1 VYLNKSLIGV
11 EIYIQRTNIILET
24 YLYVKY
30 VVFGSA
36 DRKEQKIVPE
46 IEMQTSRH
54 ICHKNAAAIKKQKTF
69 STVKIKLNIKH

>member
-24 YLYVKY
+24 YLYVKC

-54 ICHKNAAAIKKQKTF
+54 STSVIKMLQQ
-69 STVKIKLNIKH
+69 